1 MPVLGRARFPCFEA
15 CDIQGILYPATD
27 HLFQEDWTKL
37 QAGCDYGSPFQTLNI
52 LAGNLLFSLES
63 ALPLGGA
70 EWLNATKR
78 IGANCV
84 LP

>member
-1 MPVLGRARFPCFEA
+1 VPGFHVLKPETYRESCIPQA
-15 CDIQGILYPATD
+15 D

-63 ALPLGGA
+63 ALTLGGA